1 LRATYGKG
9 FLLSGNTM
17 TDVQVR
23 PITSEELPQVKD
35 WIHNSHYIGRWPTGV
50 RYKLGVYVDDK
61 LEGTLLYGPPLRP
74 QSGTELFHNKNGQPI
89 MQNNQV
95 LELLRAF
102 TTDESKKAVPNL
114 GSIVVSRG
122 NELVRSKGET
132 KDGKPIHAILS
143 YADPEQAHRG
153 TVYKATNASYLG
165 PQKGGKVL
173 IVTDPKTGKQHE
185 IHAMTVKQGFKT
197 ERLSK
202 LQNHPK
208 LAGKKLEWRQT
219 EGKHKYL
226 FPLGKDQRERDQL
239 MAQLTKPLFSYP
251 EPGKS
256 PKEIPNKAKERI
268 AQLAAKQR
276 PKAEP
281 EVKGK
286 RQVIKNLLRMK
297 IQNPETGNKIMVATA
312 LRYDK
317 GHPAKRTAQHIV
329 KKFSEKHGIRVKP
342 SKTLS

>member
-1 LRATYGKG
+1 
-9 FLLSGNTM
+9 M
-17 TDVQVR
+17 PDVQIR
-23 PITSEELPQVKD
+23 QIATEELPQVKD
-35 WIHNSHYIGRWPTGV
+35 WIHNQHYIGRWPSGV
-50 RYKLGVYVDDK
+50 RYKLGIYVDNK
-61 LEGTLLYGPPLRP
+61 LQGTLLYGNPLRP
-74 QSGTELFHNKNGQPI
+74 QSGTELFHDKNDQPI

-95 LELLRAF
+95 LELLRAY
-102 TTDESKKAVPNL
+102 TTDEVKEAVPNL
-114 GSIVVSRG
+114 GSIVISRG
-122 NELVRSKGET
+122 NEFVRTKGET

-143 YADPEQAHRG
+143 YADPEVSHRG

-173 IVTDPKTGKQHE
+173 VVTDPKSGKQLE

-202 LQNHPK
+202 LRDHPK

-251 EPGKS
+251 EPGKT
-256 PKEIPNKAKERI
+256 PEEIPNEAKERV

-276 PKAEP
+276 PKVKQEP
-281 EVKGK
+281 GSK

-297 IQNPETGNKIMVATA
+297 IPNPETGNKIMVATA

-317 GHPAKRTAQHIV
+317 SHPAKRTAQHIV